1 MLARL
6 ARLAGS
12 ASAAS
17 RAGTAPTAA
26 AADPDL
32 ADGPLRQPAGDFGTL
47 VLPHLDAAFNLAR
60 YLTRDPTAAEDIAQ
74 EAMLRAFRAFAGY
87 RGGSSKAWLLAIVR
101 NCFLSWL
108 QARAGESSAQRMAVA
123 ATGPDEERP
132 DAIEHETPETQLVRH
147 DQIEAVRSLIEHL
160 PEPFREALVLRELED
175 LSYKEI
181 AAITEVPIGTVM
193 SRLAR
198 ARRLLAEDLESLR

>member
-6 ARLAGS
+6 ARLAGGTS
-12 ASAAS
+12 APAGAPAAGGPAGPGLAGAHS
-17 RAGTAPTAA
+17 REP
-26 AADPDL
+26 AADF
-32 ADGPLRQPAGDFGTL
+32 RTL
-47 VLPHLDAAFNLAR
+47 VLPHLDAAYNLAR
-60 YLTRDPTAAEDIAQ
+60 DPITAEDIAQ
-74 EAMLRAFRAFAGY
+74 EAMLRAFRAFGGY

-101 NCFLSWL
+101 NCFLTTV
-108 QARAGESSAQRMAVA
+108 QARGGESHAPRTMSL
-123 ATGPDEERP
+123 ATPDEQRP
-132 DAIEHETPETQLVRH
+132 EAIEHETPETEVMRS
-147 DQIEAVRSLIEHL
+147 DQIEAVRRLIERL

-198 ARRLLAEDLESLR
+198 ARRLLAEHLEPLR